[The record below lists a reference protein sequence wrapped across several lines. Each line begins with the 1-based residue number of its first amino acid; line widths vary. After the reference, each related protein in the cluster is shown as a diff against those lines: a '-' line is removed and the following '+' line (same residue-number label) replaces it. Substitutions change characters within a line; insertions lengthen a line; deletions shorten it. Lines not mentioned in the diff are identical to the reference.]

1 MNSVSGIIN
10 ILSSTEKEEFILFL
24 KKQNKRHDTHNIQ
37 LFTLL
42 KTDDIIEKNIDYKN
56 KPALYALRKRLYDNL
71 IAFIANKR
79 FENDTSDEKM
89 ILKLLIASKAFFEHK
104 QYKPAFKTLRKAEE
118 KAVKGEHFNLLNE
131 IYHIGIEYAHLD
143 NKIVFS
149 ELVEK
154 YQRNQ
159 KKFLQEEQ
167 LNLGYALLRQEL
179 SKIKRGTVAFDFQK
193 TIQSTIEQFNISLK
207 EILTFKSLYQILF
220 IANEYAALLNDYYQ
234 IERFV
239 SKSYLFIES
248 KQEQADRHLF
258 YHIQILYFIAN
269 MLFRNKKFA
278 EAATYLDKMEMT
290 MQKQDK
296 VYFERFYCRLQLLRC
311 LTDNYSGN
319 AVAAIARAESV
330 LKTHKGVDISEILDL
345 QLSLAVFNFQQ
356 LNLNR
361 VQQIFKNFNHTD
373 TWYES
378 KQGMEW
384 TIKKNLIE
392 ILLHVELKNLD
403 YVQSRLNSFK
413 RRYKKYLLEIK
424 EERVHVFLLLVEK
437 YLDAP
442 ESFASLT
449 FRNQVKNAFQWKS
462 YRKEDIFVMSFYAW
476 LKAKIEKTDIYTVTL
491 QLVRES

>member
-10 ILSSTEKEEFILFL
+10 ILSSTEKEEFVLFL

-79 FENDTSDEKM
+79 FENDTSEEKM

-118 KAVKGEHFNLLNE
+118 KAVKGEYFNLLNE

-220 IANEYAALLNDYYQ
+220 IAN
-234 IERFV
+234 V
-239 SKSYLFIES
+239 
-248 KQEQADRHLF
+248 
-258 YHIQILYFIAN
+258 
-269 MLFRNKKFA
+269 
-278 EAATYLDKMEMT
+278 
-290 MQKQDK
+290 
-296 VYFERFYCRLQLLRC
+296 
-311 LTDNYSGN
+311 
-319 AVAAIARAESV
+319 
-330 LKTHKGVDISEILDL
+330 
-345 QLSLAVFNFQQ
+345 
-356 LNLNR
+356 
-361 VQQIFKNFNHTD
+361 
-373 TWYES
+373 
-378 KQGMEW
+378 
-384 TIKKNLIE
+384 
-392 ILLHVELKNLD
+392 
-403 YVQSRLNSFK
+403 
-413 RRYKKYLLEIK
+413 
-424 EERVHVFLLLVEK
+424 
-437 YLDAP
+437 
-442 ESFASLT
+442 
-449 FRNQVKNAFQWKS
+449 
-462 YRKEDIFVMSFYAW
+462 
-476 LKAKIEKTDIYTVTL
+476 
-491 QLVRES
+491 